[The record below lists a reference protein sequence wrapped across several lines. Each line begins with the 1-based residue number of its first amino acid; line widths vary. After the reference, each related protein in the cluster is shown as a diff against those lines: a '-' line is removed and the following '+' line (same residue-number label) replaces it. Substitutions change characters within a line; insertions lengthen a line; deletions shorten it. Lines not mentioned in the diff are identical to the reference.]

1 MKLNA
6 LIINCTLKK
15 SPEESNTDALIEKVI
30 KEYKE
35 VDVNAETLRAVDYNI
50 PFGISN
56 DMGDGDEWPKI
67 LKKMQAADIVVIA
80 SPIWF
85 GVRSSVCQL
94 VMERL
99 DASYALLDEATG
111 QFSWYNKV
119 AGVLV
124 TGNEDGAHDVGSNT
138 LYNMMHL
145 GFTVP
150 PNCDSYWVGPAG
162 PGKSYVAAKGEKW
175 TYTNKTYRFMVHNT
189 AWFAQLLKNNPIP
202 TKMNKLIKAAKM
214 ESDDSE
220 VNFI

>member
-1 MKLNA
+1 MKLSA

-15 SPEESNTDALIEKVI
+15 SPEESNTDALIDKVI

-35 VDVNAETLRAVDYNI
+35 VGVDAESLRAVDYNI
-50 PFGISN
+50 AFGITN
-56 DMGDGDEWPKI
+56 DAGSGDEWPQI
-67 LKKMQAADIVVIA
+67 LKKMKAADIVVIA

-99 DASYALLDEATG
+99 DASYSFTDDKTG
-111 QFSWYNKV
+111 QTVWYNKV

-124 TGNEDGAHDVGSNT
+124 TGNEDGAHTIGSNT
-138 LYNMMHL
+138 LYNLMHL

-162 PGKSYVAAKGEKW
+162 PGKSYKAAHGEKW
-175 TYTNKTYRFMVHNT
+175 TYTNKTYRYMVHNT
-189 AWFAQLLKNNPIP
+189 TWFAKLLKNNPIP
-202 TKMNKLIKAAKM
+202 INLNRLTQAAKA
-214 ESDDSE
+214 ESDDEKVSF
-220 VNFI
+220 V

>member
-1 MKLNA
+1 MKISA

-30 KEYKE
+30 KEFKE
-35 VDVNAETLRAVDYNI
+35 VGVSAETLRAVDYKI

-56 DMGDGDEWPKI
+56 DAGNGDEWPKV
-67 LKKMQAADIVVIA
+67 LDKMKAADIVVIA

-99 DASYALLDEATG
+99 DASYALTDKETG
-111 QFSWYNKV
+111 QFPWYNKV

-162 PGKSYVAAKGEKW
+162 PGKSYKAAHGEKW
-175 TYTNKTYRFMVHNT
+175 TYTNKTLRFMVHNT
-189 AWFAQLLKNNPIP
+189 AWFAKLLKNNPIP
-202 TKMNKLIKAAKM
+202 TKLNDLIDAAKA
-214 ESDDSE
+214 ESDDKSVE
-220 VNFI
+220 FV